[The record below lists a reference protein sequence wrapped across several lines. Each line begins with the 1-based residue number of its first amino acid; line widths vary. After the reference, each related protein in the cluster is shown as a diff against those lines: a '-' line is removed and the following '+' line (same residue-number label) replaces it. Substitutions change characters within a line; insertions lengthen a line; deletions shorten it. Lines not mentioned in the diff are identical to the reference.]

1 MIFQVN
7 IVAFAAQTPTVSSD
21 DIVLTQSETLIPVK
35 IKNNSGLMGYR
46 ITVKYD
52 KTKIDVC
59 SVTKGDVSGKGNFV
73 TNFSTDSDT
82 FDVLWNNTDNVAKN
96 GNLFVLSAKAK
107 NGASGKTEIKLSF
120 SQPDTFDVTYTDVPL
135 NCKNIN
141 VTLKKDEQIT
151 DSSSSAA
158 TKTNRDNSYV
168 ANDSQI
174 LDAVNALLRKEGKSS
189 LDEIDNKEDFLK
201 ELNEN
206 LNIITSSDKNNIT
219 DFDFLKQLYKLS
231 YQNTFIKEVED
242 NIESDTVNKIINDSL
257 KEYGVN
263 DIKDLKDKDKKSF
276 VGTVQSKLQES
287 DSDVPNIADD
297 LSNDDAVET
306 IEKLENKKKIKEK
319 NNKEDNS
326 KKIDMKTIIIIVS
339 VFCLLFI
346 LFLVLFIKRRK
357 SKMNV

>member
-120 SQPDTFDVTYTDVPL
+120 SQPDTFDVKYTDVTL
-135 NCKNIN
+135 KCENIN
-141 VTLKKDEQIT
+141 VEFEKSEKTT
-151 DSSSSAA
+151 SSAA
-158 TKTNRDNSYV
+158 TSTTDKISENSLI
-168 ANDSQI
+168 ADDRQL

-189 LDEIDNKEDFLK
+189 LDEIDDKDKFLK

-206 LNIITSSDKNNIT
+206 LNIITSSDKNYIT
-219 DFDFLKQLYKLS
+219 DFEFLKETYKRC
-231 YQNTFIKEVED
+231 YQNIFIDEVSNNVD
-242 NIESDTVNKIINDSL
+242 SKTVDKIINDSL
-257 KEYGVN
+257 KDYGVN
-263 DIKDLKDKDKKSF
+263 DIKDLKDKDKKAF
-276 VGTVQSKLQES
+276 VTDVQTQLQKS
-287 DSDVPNIADD
+287 DSDVPSIASD
-297 LSNDDAVET
+297 LSSDDAVET
-306 IEKLENKKKIKEK
+306 FEKLENKKEIKEK
-319 NNKEDNS
+319 NNKADNS
-326 KKIDMKTIIIIVS
+326 NKTDKKTIIIIIS
-339 VFCLLFI
+339 AFCLLLI
-346 LFLVLFIKRRK
+346 LIILL
-357 SKMNV
+357 